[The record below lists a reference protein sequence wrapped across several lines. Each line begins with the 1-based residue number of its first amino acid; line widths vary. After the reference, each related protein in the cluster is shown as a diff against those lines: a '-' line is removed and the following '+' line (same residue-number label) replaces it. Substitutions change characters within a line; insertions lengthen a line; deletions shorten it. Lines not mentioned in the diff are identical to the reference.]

1 MPQAGLICGAL
12 PWQEELEILLAEI
25 IEKLRNQGVEVGSQI
40 EVGRAL
46 KDLPLKAK
54 FALIIAAS
62 ILAGCGSGGDG
73 STSSIDNSTNP
84 VEVEILPDDDP
95 NKITFLAPEGSFPQ
109 LGGICP
115 IIDEVYGD
123 EYQACPSA
131 PMYRNTIN
139 VQSPDGSEIIRG
151 VTLPESGGNVLFET
165 STGTRLLVPPE
176 IVVDALRQVAAPSNI
191 GVENN
196 PQESGGES
204 GLIEPGS
211 ENQVQ
216 PPDSSGEG
224 PLPLQQEE
232 PSIDSLPRVLTFED
246 LQNLTEGNSGPQ
258 VGEAPQTTPDAEEGE
273 TSAEQGDTVEVWSF
287 KITKNDEDES
297 VKFGNITRNRTEIEE
312 YFSGSLTASGACK
325 TDHLSKNG
333 DPENQWLQV
342 DCTSN
347 VDTARLAEFFG
358 ITEQELINLFT
369 IQDGITRE
377 VLRKVEEVTIAA
389 VTSTPVSGIT
399 DSGQFMTTEDYEL
412 PIDEGLEPPSM
423 EEDRQGLSK
432 GFWIACLGI
441 PTLAVTAAWFTSL
454 YYKFKSRKRG

>member
-1 MPQAGLICGAL
+1 MILTGCGLKFGGFNPSVDTSSSSAPKADVTYVEQDGKFVFTVIGGKANMGELCEHLEVYAPNSSKACDNLPLEGREENNNFFGVVELPSFNGGVHLDVNKDGEVNWIDVVVPPQDV
-12 PWQEELEILLAEI
+12 
-25 IEKLRNQGVEVGSQI
+25 K
-40 EVGRAL
+40 RAL
-46 KDLPLKAK
+46 EESAYES
-54 FALIIAAS
+54 AS
-62 ILAGCGSGGDG
+62 
-73 STSSIDNSTNP
+73 
-84 VEVEILPDDDP
+84 
-95 NKITFLAPEGSFPQ
+95 
-109 LGGICP
+109 
-115 IIDEVYGD
+115 
-123 EYQACPSA
+123 
-131 PMYRNTIN
+131 
-139 VQSPDGSEIIRG
+139 GSENID
-151 VTLPESGGNVLFET
+151 SGT
-165 STGTRLLVPPE
+165 
-176 IVVDALRQVAAPSNI
+176 
-191 GVENN
+191 
-196 PQESGGES
+196 
-204 GLIEPGS
+204 

-377 VLRKVEEVTIAA
+377 VLRKVEEVTFTA

-399 DSGQFMTTEDYEL
+399 DSGQFMTTEDYKL
-412 PIDEGLEPPSM
+412 PI
-423 EEDRQGLSK
+423 DRQGLSK